1 MDDSLKEFLE
11 DFLSEAEEHLTTINN
26 NLLSIEQQFK
36 ANGEVDEESVN
47 SIFRAVHTIKG
58 LAGMLG
64 FDNVQMLAHAMED
77 LMGEIR
83 QGSRGLSENILD
95 LLFESTDALN
105 QQIEEIK
112 TKGEV
117 ITDPTPY
124 VEKLRNILDGT
135 DTNDA
140 NDTSEEVNEAPSLD
154 FLDFDIPVENF
165 VPKEIEAAILKD
177 AVDRDLNVY
186 MVIKEVTSDITE
198 EKFNKLPIFNDIE
211 KVGELI
217 FYRPTVEEINSSNK
231 SSLFCYFVFMSE
243 KSYDEIKNNF
253 FDEIKVLRE
262 SSKKI
267 EKEEEGETMA
277 DENVE
282 VFRLADTGFDESIV
296 AEFFE
301 EVDELIENLD
311 MDLLELEKN
320 PEDTEIL
327 NSIFRAAHTIKGA
340 SSMFGFEPIVKL
352 THAMENLFDNL
363 RKGVMVADTYI
374 MDTFFE
380 GIDLLK
386 DMLNSLKE
394 EGIID
399 QNYLPIVKKIN
410 EIIENQGAPKG
421 AKSEADIKEVT
432 TDEQPTAVSTSS
444 ASIDLNIDEDFKNF
458 IPSED
463 IEKIKEEKAK
473 GNNLIYIKVEYPEDI
488 LKSIFK
494 PFEGLFTG
502 LEIAGDV
509 VSVYPDISKVPLID
523 EYEVDKFYFS
533 LQIILSST
541 SSLEDVKMLLGGF
554 EDTLK
559 MEYLPLEIKEASSSV
574 EEAPKPSAQV
584 ESKPVQ
590 KEEPPAVKEEP
601 KVEPQPKPQAQPQ
614 PKPQKE
620 QPKKVEAKKP
630 KADNKKEGAKKK
642 LTSNTI
648 RVDLERLDKLLNLVG
663 EFVIDRTRFAQISQ
677 ELREKYPHD
686 PLIMQLN
693 ETNQIFGRHMNEIQ
707 EVIMSVR
714 MIPIGNTFNKYP
726 RIVRD
731 LARESGK
738 EINLEISGQ
747 ETELDKTLV
756 EEIGDPLVHL
766 IRNSVDHGIEPPE
779 ERVRVGKPRV
789 GTIKLSAH
797 HEGNHIVI
805 SISDDGRG
813 IDPEKIRAKAIE
825 RGLIKEDDILT
836 KKEILNLIFE
846 PGFSTAEKV
855 TNISG
860 RGVGMDVVKRNIS
873 KLKGII
879 DIDTEVGK
887 GTTIS
892 IKLPLTLAIIQVLM
906 VQVASEIFA
915 VPLPSI
921 IETIRISKDEIQ
933 KIEGYEMITLRDSV
947 LPIARLKE
955 IFQLDDK
962 KLKGSLSYNN
972 ELDTEDTGKFFIV
985 IVGLAEHRVGLI
997 VDKLITQQEV
1007 VIKSLGSLLSHAKGI
1022 AGATILGNGKVA
1034 LILDIAEVI
1043 EDSKQLNV

>member
-11 DFLSEAEEHLTTINN
+11 DFLSEAEEHLSTINN
-26 NLLSIEQQFK
+26 NLLTLEKQFK
-36 ANGEVDEESVN
+36 ESGTIDEESVN

-64 FDNVQMLAHAMED
+64 FDNVQVLAHAMED

-83 QGSRGLSENILD
+83 QGSRELSENILD
-95 LLFESTDALN
+95 TLFESTDALN

-112 TKGEV
+112 SSGEV
-117 ITDPTPY
+117 TTDPNFY
-124 VEKLRNILDGT
+124 VEKLRNILSGNVET
-135 DTNDA
+135 A
-140 NDTSEEVNEAPSLD
+140 KEESQAEVAPSLD
-154 FLDFDIPVENF
+154 FLDFEIPIENF
-165 VPKEIEAAILKD
+165 VPKEIEAAILQD
-177 AVDRDLNVY
+177 AIEKDLNVY
-186 MVIKEVTSDITE
+186 MVIKEITSDITE

-217 FYRPTVEEINSSNK
+217 FYRPSIEDIHRSNK

-243 KSYDEIKNNF
+243 KPFEEIKNNF

-262 SSKKI
+262 SKSSNVKK
-267 EKEEEGETMA
+267 EEKKEEEGEAMA
-277 DENVE
+277 EENVE

-296 AEFFE
+296 SEFFE

-320 PEDTEIL
+320 PEDNEIL

-410 EIIENQGAPKG
+410 EIIENQGSPQG
-421 AKSEADIKEVT
+421 AKKEADIKEVT
-432 TDEQPTAVSTSS
+432 AEEETSHSVTDTDIQ
-444 ASIDLNIDEDFKNF
+444 LNIDDNFKNF
-458 IPSED
+458 LPPED
-463 IEKIKEEKAK
+463 LEKIKEEKNK
-473 GNNLIYIKVEYPEDI
+473 GKNLIYIKVEYPEDI

-509 VSVYPDISKVPLID
+509 VSVYPDISKIPLID
-523 EYEVDKFYFS
+523 DYEVDKFYFS

-559 MEYLPLEIKEASSSV
+559 MEYSALEIIEKGEQATST
-574 EEAPKPSAQV
+574 APSQ
-584 ESKPVQ
+584 ES
-590 KEEPPAVKEEP
+590 VKEQEP
-601 KVEPQPKPQAQPQ
+601 MKKVEPTPAPTPVQPTTKP
-614 PKPQKE
+614 E
-620 QPKKVEAKKP
+620 PKKEVKPAPKKTDAKPAKS
-630 KADNKKEGAKKK
+630 DKKDGAKKK
-642 LTSNTI
+642 MTSNTI

-779 ERVRVGKPRV
+779 ERVKVGKPRV

-805 SISDDGRG
+805 SIEDDGRG
-813 IDPEKIRAKAIE
+813 IDPEKIRKKAIE
-825 RGLIKEDDILT
+825 KGLIKEDDILT

-921 IETIRISKDEIQ
+921 IETIRITKEEIQ

-947 LPIARLKE
+947 LPIARLKD

-1043 EDSKQLNV
+1043 EDSKQLNA